1 MSSYGDKYVEDLIDA
16 AEDAVVG
23 YEKYLLDKLD
33 YSKLAVIMKTLRE
46 LLPFEDYD
54 RESE

>member
-33 YSKLAVIMKTLRE
+33 YSELAGIMKTLRE

>member
-23 YEKYLLDKLD
+23 YGKYLLDKLD